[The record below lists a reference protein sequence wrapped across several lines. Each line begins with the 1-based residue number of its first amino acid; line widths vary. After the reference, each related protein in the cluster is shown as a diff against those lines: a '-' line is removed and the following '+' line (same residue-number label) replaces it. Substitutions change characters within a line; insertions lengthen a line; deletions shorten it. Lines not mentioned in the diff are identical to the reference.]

1 MLRLLARLMKGLKI
15 GAESSHAQS
24 RDVLGHIKPVRSNIS
39 HTTRRT
45 TGLCVDTPVPVRVV
59 QQPVLRMS
67 ALQDENLTQIA
78 VFAQAAHLL
87 HHGVITQIVTNAV
100 AHSLPGGER
109 DEFLR
114 LRHGCGQRL
123 LTNYVL
129 AGLERILRHEEVLR
143 IGRTDVDCIDRGI
156 AKDIAVAS
164 HCRNGESGAQA
175 SCRFFV
181 SACNRSGFHKSHSP
195 NCFEMYTAH
204 KAGAE
209 NCRSDCF
216 HPKFPSVSY

>member
-59 QQPVLRMS
+59 QQPVLRIS

-129 AGLERILRHEEVLR
+129 AGLERILRR
-143 IGRTDVDCIDRGI
+143 IS
-156 AKDIAVAS
+156 KYIAVVS